1 MQAMNGDNGTSAPH
15 SPQLRALLFTDLCDS
30 LQLVERIGDV
40 AAASLFQ
47 EHDRL
52 VLVLQHRWN
61 GQLIDRSDGLFMLFE
76 RAIDALGFALDY
88 QCELHTLGQQRSI
101 ELRARAGLHVGDVLT
116 WDNSPEAV
124 RAGAKSM
131 EVEGLAKPM
140 AARLMMLARPGQILL
155 SAVAESLTRRATDAL
170 GERGARL
177 LWKSHGRWRFKGVPV
192 VQEVIEVGE
201 IGSAPLRMPRANAKA
216 RRDLPLWRQ
225 PLVLAAEGLVLTVAV
240 LGGWLLL
247 RPEPAIAFA
256 ERDWV
261 VLGDVD
267 NLTGDPIFDDSMR
280 HAIRIALEQSR
291 YVNVLS
297 EGKIRESLEMA
308 RLSGDTRL
316 NRDTAVDVAVREGA
330 RAVLLPTVRQKIGG
344 YELAIDVA
352 APGSGQVIQT
362 FTATVDRSD
371 QMVFAVDDVVGRLRR
386 GLGESVASLEQS
398 LPLPRASTQDLR
410 ALRAFALAESA
421 LGQRRF
427 EEARNLYQA
436 AIDIDPGFALAY
448 MGVAKLLA
456 RTAQVADARDA
467 LEHALAQ
474 QQRLPARERLYL
486 KGWQAELEPGGWPLE
501 QWRALAKIYP
511 DSFAGLSNTSWGL
524 LQDNR
529 FAEAAP
535 YARAATVPQDPLRL
549 YPMIHLARAQLG
561 LGQPQQAMRTLHQA
575 QMLRGNDEADDLD
588 VDVLVAQGLDA
599 QAQQLLMRLPRG
611 DDLQQRMR
619 LRANLL
625 VAAEQR
631 DCSSL
636 HAAIAA
642 DGPAPDLIDYQIHQ
656 RLQHATVTTLCT
668 AGDAKE
674 LESIAAMLRPLLRK
688 NDDSAVGSRSLQLL
702 ALTYLAQRQGQHA
715 LAAEW
720 LRDHGE
726 LLERQRSPV
735 VGKWRRVVLAMAE
748 LAQQRPQAARHLL
761 EPTFDGSEP
770 VQAHVVLLQALR
782 AEQDTAGVRRE
793 QAWLARHHGQAIA
806 EVASMQVWQPLNVHD
821 IATEATS
828 VRVPR

>member
-1 MQAMNGDNGTSAPH
+1 MNGDNGTSAPH

-88 QCELHTLGQQRSI
+88 QRELHALGQQRAI

-116 WDNSPEAV
+116 WENSAEAV

-170 GERGARL
+170 GERGTRL

-225 PLVLAAEGLVLTVAV
+225 PLVLAAEGLVLAVAV

-316 NRDTAVDVAVREGA
+316 SRDTAANVAVREGA
-330 RAVLLPTVRQKIGG
+330 RAVLLPTVRQKVGG

-448 MGVAKLLA
+448 MGVAKLHA
-456 RTAQVADARDA
+456 RVEEGRRAREA
-467 LEHALAQ
+467 MQHALDLQ
-474 QQRLPARERLYL
+474 DRLPPRERLYL
-486 KGWQAELEPGGWPLE
+486 KAWMAELEPGGWALE
-501 QWRALAKIYP
+501 QWRTLAKVYP
-511 DSFAGLSNTSWGL
+511 DSFAGLSNTSWYL
-524 LQDNR
+524 LQANQ
-529 FAEAAP
+529 FSEAEP
-535 YARAATVPQDPLRL
+535 YARAAAVPQDPLRL
-549 YPMIHLARAQLG
+549 YPLVHLVRIQIAAN
-561 LGQPQQAMRTLHQA
+561 QPQLAAETLAQA
-575 QMLRGNDEADDLD
+575 QVLRGRDDADETG
-588 VDVLVAQGLDA
+588 VDVLVAQGQYAKAAKLLPQIHASDA
-599 QAQQLLMRLPRG
+599 
-611 DDLQQRMR
+611 LQQRMK
-619 LRANLL
+619 LRAQLL
-625 VAAEQR
+625 LAAAQR
-631 DCSSL
+631 DCPAMQRAIRED
-636 HAAIAA
+636 AA
-642 DGPAPDLIDYQIHQ
+642 APTLIDLQVQQ
-656 RLQHATVTTLCT
+656 RLQHASVAALCPSADR
-668 AGDAKE
+668 AGLQA
-674 LESIAAMLRPLLRK
+674 IAALLQPMLQER
-688 NDDSAVGSRSLQLL
+688 DDPMLHARGLQWL
-702 ALTYLAQRQGQHA
+702 ALVHLAQRQGQFE
-715 LAAEW
+715 LARRW
-720 LRDHGE
+720 LDEQRP
-726 LLERQRSPV
+726 LLRSLRSPV
-735 VGKWRRVVLAMAE
+735 ADRWLRIVSAMDE
-748 LAQQRPQAARHLL
+748 LQMQRPEAARALI
-761 EPTFDGSEP
+761 EPMLDGSEP
-770 VQAHVVLLQALR
+770 VQARVVLLLALR
-782 AEQDTAGVRRE
+782 AQGDEAAVRRQ
-793 QAWLARHHGQAIA
+793 QAWLAQHRGQAIA
-806 EVASMQVWQPLNVHD
+806 EVTAMQVWQPLNVHD
-821 IATEATS
+821 VSMWASPATAGA
-828 VRVPR
+828 P

>member
-40 AAASLFQ
+40 AAANLFQ

-88 QCELHTLGQQRSI
+88 QRELHALGQQRAI

-116 WDNSPEAV
+116 WENSAEAV

-170 GERGARL
+170 GERGTRL

-225 PLVLAAEGLVLTVAV
+225 PLVLAAEGLVLTVVV

-316 NRDTAVDVAVREGA
+316 SRDTAANVAVREGA
-330 RAVLLPTVRQKIGG
+330 RAVL
-344 YELAIDVA
+344 
-352 APGSGQVIQT
+352 
-362 FTATVDRSD
+362 
-371 QMVFAVDDVVGRLRR
+371 
-386 GLGESVASLEQS
+386 
-398 LPLPRASTQDLR
+398 
-410 ALRAFALAESA
+410 
-421 LGQRRF
+421 
-427 EEARNLYQA
+427 
-436 AIDIDPGFALAY
+436 
-448 MGVAKLLA
+448 
-456 RTAQVADARDA
+456 
-467 LEHALAQ
+467 
-474 QQRLPARERLYL
+474 
-486 KGWQAELEPGGWPLE
+486 
-501 QWRALAKIYP
+501 
-511 DSFAGLSNTSWGL
+511 
-524 LQDNR
+524 
-529 FAEAAP
+529 
-535 YARAATVPQDPLRL
+535 
-549 YPMIHLARAQLG
+549 
-561 LGQPQQAMRTLHQA
+561 
-575 QMLRGNDEADDLD
+575 
-588 VDVLVAQGLDA
+588 
-599 QAQQLLMRLPRG
+599 
-611 DDLQQRMR
+611 
-619 LRANLL
+619 
-625 VAAEQR
+625 
-631 DCSSL
+631 
-636 HAAIAA
+636 
-642 DGPAPDLIDYQIHQ
+642 
-656 RLQHATVTTLCT
+656 
-668 AGDAKE
+668 
-674 LESIAAMLRPLLRK
+674 
-688 NDDSAVGSRSLQLL
+688 
-702 ALTYLAQRQGQHA
+702 
-715 LAAEW
+715 
-720 LRDHGE
+720 
-726 LLERQRSPV
+726 
-735 VGKWRRVVLAMAE
+735 
-748 LAQQRPQAARHLL
+748 
-761 EPTFDGSEP
+761 
-770 VQAHVVLLQALR
+770 
-782 AEQDTAGVRRE
+782 
-793 QAWLARHHGQAIA
+793 
-806 EVASMQVWQPLNVHD
+806 
-821 IATEATS
+821 
-828 VRVPR
+828 